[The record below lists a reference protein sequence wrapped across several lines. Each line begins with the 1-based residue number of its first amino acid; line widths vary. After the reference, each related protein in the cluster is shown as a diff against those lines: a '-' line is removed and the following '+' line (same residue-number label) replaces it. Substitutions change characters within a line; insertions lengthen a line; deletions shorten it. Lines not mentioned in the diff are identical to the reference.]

1 MYLKDLSSVSPQV
14 TYTEE
19 FINGDYIIYS
29 KNILSVIEP
38 SYSEIIPASLLRRM
52 GKAVRMGIGAALPLI
67 ERNEKI
73 NGIVMGTANGGLENC
88 INFLN
93 QIIEY
98 DEGVLTPTH
107 FVQST
112 PNALA
117 GQLALM
123 SKNTGYN
130 VTHVNGPL
138 AFENAILDAMMFL
151 EGASNKTSLLLG
163 AVEEISNYN
172 YNIDL
177 IAGRYK
183 LENIANND
191 LITSQTN
198 GSICGEGATMF
209 IVSNDAND
217 ALAKIIN
224 LKQINFPNQI
234 DLEQLLNQFL
244 IENDLIP
251 DDIDLLILGNNGDV
265 QFDSW
270 YVLLRSCFP
279 ANMEYVY
286 YKNFVGEFRTNSAF
300 ALFFA
305 TQLLNGRFHN
315 HKGIQGNFRN
325 TPKTILIY
333 NQFEG
338 IHHSFILVQSPE
350 PE

>member
-1 MYLKDLSSVSPQV
+1 MYLKDVYSISPQV
-14 TYTEE
+14 THTDE
-19 FINGDYIIYS
+19 FINGNYKIYS

-38 SYSEIIPASLLRRM
+38 SYSEMIPASLLRRM

-67 ERNEKI
+67 ERHEKL
-73 NGIVMGTANGGLENC
+73 NGIVIGTANGGLENC

-151 EGASNKTSLLLG
+151 EGATNKTALLLG

-183 LENIANND
+183 SDYIDNNK
-191 LITSQTN
+191 LITSQTK
-198 GSICGEGATMF
+198 GSICGEGSTMF
-209 IVSNDAND
+209 IVSNDANN
-217 ALAKIIN
+217 ALAKLIN
-224 LKQINFPNQI
+224 LKQINYPNEI
-234 DLEQLLNQFL
+234 ELEYLLNQFL
-244 IENDLIP
+244 FENDLKTE
-251 DDIDLLILGNNGDV
+251 DIDLLILGNNGDV

-270 YVLLRSCFP
+270 YTLLKSFFSSKK
-279 ANMEYVY
+279 EYVY
-286 YKNFVGEFRTNSAF
+286 YKNFVGEYRTSSAF
-300 ALFFA
+300 ALYFA
-305 TQLLNGRFHN
+305 TQLLKGRIH
-315 HKGIQGNFRN
+315 HKGIEGDVSSI
-325 TPKTILIY
+325 PKIILIY

-338 IHHSFILVQSPE
+338 IHHSFILVQSVV
-350 PE
+350 

>member
-19 FINGDYIIYS
+19 FINGDYKIYS

-151 EGASNKTSLLLG
+151 EGASNKTSL
-163 AVEEISNYN
+163 SN
-172 YNIDL
+172 
-177 IAGRYK
+177 
-183 LENIANND
+183 
-191 LITSQTN
+191 SW
-198 GSICGEGATMF
+198 
-209 IVSNDAND
+209 
-217 ALAKIIN
+217 
-224 LKQINFPNQI
+224 QI
-234 DLEQLLNQFL
+234 
-244 IENDLIP
+244 
-251 DDIDLLILGNNGDV
+251 
-265 QFDSW
+265 
-270 YVLLRSCFP
+270 
-279 ANMEYVY
+279 
-286 YKNFVGEFRTNSAF
+286 
-300 ALFFA
+300 
-305 TQLLNGRFHN
+305 
-315 HKGIQGNFRN
+315 
-325 TPKTILIY
+325 
-333 NQFEG
+333 
-338 IHHSFILVQSPE
+338 
-350 PE
+350 